1 MSWVSIINGF
11 NAYLKI
17 ERSLSKN
24 TVENY
29 IRDVRKLEN
38 FFKSSTSEYKSWE
51 SINLNHLQEFLTSV
65 HDLGLSANT
74 QSRIISSIKT
84 FFKFLM
90 IEDLRNDNPAAL
102 LESPKIGRKLPDTL
116 SVQEIN
122 ALIDGI
128 DRSKNEGERN
138 VAIIEVL
145 YGCGLRVSELI
156 NLKISELYF
165 EEGFVRVI
173 GKGDKQRLVPLGS
186 VAKKHLGIYINQVRN
201 HLKIH
206 PDARD
211 IVFLNRRGK
220 QISRVMIFT
229 IIKQLAQK
237 IGITKNISPHTL
249 RHSFATHLVEGGAD
263 LRAVQ
268 EMLGHQSI
276 TTTEIYTHLDRNYLR
291 QAILDFHPL
300 ERNDQP
306 T

>member
-38 FFKSSTSEYKSWE
+38 FFKSSTSENKSWE

-186 VAKKHLGIYINQVRN
+186 VAKKHLKIYINQVRN

-300 ERNDQP
+300 ERNI
-306 T
+306 

>member
-38 FFKSSTSEYKSWE
+38 FFKSSTSENKSWE

-84 FFKFLM
+84 FFKFLV

-186 VAKKHLGIYINQVRN
+186 VAKKHLDIYINQVRN

-300 ERNDQP
+300 ERNI
-306 T
+306 

>member
-1 MSWVSIINGF
+1 MSWASIINGF

-38 FFKSSTSEYKSWE
+38 FFKSSTMENKSWE
-51 SINLNHLQEFLTSV
+51 SLNLNHLQEFLTSV

-84 FFKFLM
+84 FFKFLV
-90 IEDLRNDNPAAL
+90 IEDLRNDNPTAL

-186 VAKKHLGIYINQVRN
+186 VAKKHLDIYINQVRN

-229 IIKQLAQK
+229 IIKQLAKK

-300 ERNDQP
+300 ERNVQP